1 MKGKSKKIVIIL
13 SIILMSIIL
22 VYMAMYFSVYR
33 LDFNMKNFNSYES
46 KYLDIYDN
54 RRYIYIEPKG
64 ISKPSTGII
73 FYPGGLVEEEAYL
86 PLLAELSKDG
96 YGVYIVKSL
105 MNIPILNSDSA
116 ENIIGE
122 NRFENYVLMGHSLGG
137 TSLLKYFSKQT
148 NNSKKVNEIILLASY
163 SDSKYI
169 FDSQRNDNYKR
180 DIPILS
186 IVGSNDN
193 VINIDRYEKDKI
205 NLPYNTKYVVI
216 EGGNHSYFG
225 NYGKQRNDNEAD
237 ISLEEQQYNTLKE
250 IEEFLNE
257 SNVN

>member
-1 MKGKSKKIVIIL
+1 MKVKNKNIVII
-13 SIILMSIIL
+13 SSIIL
-22 VYMAMYFSVYR
+22 VLITLIYIIIYFSVYR
-33 LDFNMKNFNSYES
+33 ANFNIKNLNSYES
-46 KYLDIYDN
+46 KYLDIYEN

-73 FYPGGLVEEEAYL
+73 FYPGGLIEEEAYL
-86 PLLAELSKDG
+86 PLLVELGKDG

-122 NRFENYVLMGHSLGG
+122 NKFENYILMGHSLGG

-148 NNSKKVNEIILLASY
+148 NNSKKVDRIILLASY
-163 SDSKYI
+163 SDGKYI

-180 DIPILS
+180 DISVLS

-193 VINIDRYEKDKI
+193 VINIHKYEKDKI
-205 NLPYNTKYVVI
+205 NLPYNTEYFVI

-225 NYGKQRNDNEAD
+225 NYGRHKNDNEAY
-237 ISLEEQQYNTLKE
+237 ISLEEQQYNTIKK